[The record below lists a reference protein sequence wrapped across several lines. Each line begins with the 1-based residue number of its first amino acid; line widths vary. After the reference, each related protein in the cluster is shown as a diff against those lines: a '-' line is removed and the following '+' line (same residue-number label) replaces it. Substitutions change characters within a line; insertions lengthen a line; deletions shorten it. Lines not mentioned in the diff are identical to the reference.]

1 MLHTQQDLLKGVTLT
16 DMVTDMVQIE
26 KGEMSFGA
34 INPKTNTIYL
44 GYKNLNLILVVD
56 MNTKKAVKKI
66 PLFKP
71 KFIQVNPETNMV
83 YVIANGTV
91 SVIDGATNTK
101 IKEIEEYAPFARF
114 LAIDQA
120 KNLLYVTYNNAS
132 DKSRKKNPIDRVV
145 VFDGSTHSKINE
157 IIHGLS
163 EPEGLAI
170 DTQSNLI
177 FVANSKI
184 NTVSII
190 DRTSNSVID
199 QIEIPRDKLGWLGSG
214 YQRLDNLV
222 MINEKTRMLY
232 VVGTVGSSGEGGAYQ
247 FCIFVINVTG
257 KQLIHKLTLDNNASE
272 ICSSVMINQQ
282 NANVYVRKPTKN
294 AILIMDDFAKTTLAS
309 IELTK
314 MGFFKKIF
322 SDKEEPIILN
332 PSTNKVYQADG
343 QLGVLLETD
352 G

>member
-1 MLHTQQDLLKGVTLT
+1 
-16 DMVTDMVQIE
+16 MVTDMVQIE

-71 KFIQVNPETNMV
+71 KFIQVNPETNIV

-91 SVIDGATNTK
+91 SVIDGATN
-101 IKEIEEYAPFARF
+101 IKVREIEENAPFARF
-114 LAIDQA
+114 LAIDKA

-145 VFDGSTHSKINE
+145 VYDGSTHSKINE

-199 QIEIPRDKLGWLGSG
+199 Q
-214 YQRLDNLV
+214 
-222 MINEKTRMLY
+222 
-232 VVGTVGSSGEGGAYQ
+232 
-247 FCIFVINVTG
+247 
-257 KQLIHKLTLDNNASE
+257 
-272 ICSSVMINQQ
+272 
-282 NANVYVRKPTKN
+282 
-294 AILIMDDFAKTTLAS
+294 
-309 IELTK
+309 
-314 MGFFKKIF
+314 
-322 SDKEEPIILN
+322 
-332 PSTNKVYQADG
+332 
-343 QLGVLLETD
+343 
-352 G
+352 